1 MLVIFS
7 NTLLIYSRQYEQPS
21 DSLASVSPALHAG
34 VCSVGSNFLSI
45 PVLKHKLTVTEFFYI
60 MAKNLNYW
68 NVIFKVVLART

>member
-45 PVLKHKLTVTEFFYI
+45 PVLKHKLAVLYI
-60 MAKNLNYW
+60 MAKNHNYW
-68 NVIFKVVLART
+68 NVIFKVGA